1 MSDFTHARICI
12 RHASGSVEIQ
22 APAGEVTWLDL
33 SGLHALP
40 IATGKRVRRK
50 RRLLTTILLF
60 GCSAAVGA
68 GVGFVSS
75 NRPFSA
81 ASRAEASALEQPG
94 QQQALLPGLAMPNAV
109 QASRGVPA
117 PAPQPL
123 PQPAAHDADPFG
135 LRLK

>member
-40 IATGKRVRRK
+40 IATGKGVRRK
-50 RRLLTTILLF
+50 RRLLTTILFF
-60 GCSAAVGA
+60 GCSAAVGG

-81 ASRAEASALEQPG
+81 ASRAEASALERSA
-94 QQQALLPGLAMPNAV
+94 QQQAFLPGLAMPNAV
-109 QASRGVPA
+109 QASRGLPVPA
-117 PAPQPL
+117 TEPR

>member
-1 MSDFTHARICI
+1 MPDFTHARVCI
-12 RHASGSVEIQ
+12 RHGSGSVEIQ

-40 IATGKRVRRK
+40 IANGKGVRRK
-50 RRLLTTILLF
+50 RRFLTTFLFF

-81 ASRAEASALEQPG
+81 AIRAEASALKQP
-94 QQQALLPGLAMPNAV
+94 ALLPDF
-109 QASRGVPA
+109 A
-117 PAPQPL
+117 PANGAPPPRALPDPVSGPVSQPSA
-123 PQPAAHDADPFG
+123 PDADPFG
-135 LRLK
+135 LKR

>member
-40 IATGKRVRRK
+40 VTAGREGRRK
-50 RRLLTTILLF
+50 RRLLLTCFFL
-60 GCSAAVGA
+60 GGSAAVGG
-68 GVGFVSS
+68 GVAFMSS
-75 NRPFSA
+75 SRTLPPGI
-81 ASRAEASALEQPG
+81 RAEASVLERSA
-94 QQQALLPGLAMPNAV
+94 QQQAFLPGLAMPNTV
-109 QASRGVPA
+109 QASRGLPA
-117 PAPQPL
+117 SAPEPL